1 MTDAGTSGSRD
12 EPEPNRQAGLVRRG
26 RSRSPVPDEA
36 TPGEATRGE
45 ATRDGTALDAPG
57 QSGSLDGCH
66 SRSASRSLAVG
77 LAGGIGRLRRVVGT
91 RTTLKRGPTFVEY
104 TIMGVIEDVYGDL
117 DTDVDFEEFEAAVR
131 EKVEQM
137 GGLADEETAAM
148 LIAHELKDEE
158 VSGVADIE
166 PGMDEVKFLAK
177 VVSIGELRE
186 FERDGEDA
194 EDGRVINVE
203 VADETGRVRVS
214 FWDEKADAAVE
225 ELQVGDVLRIQGRPK
240 EGFSGV
246 EVNADRVEPDSEAEV
261 DVQVLDTY
269 RVEDLSL
276 GLSDVNLKGRVL
288 DTDSVRTF
296 SRDDGSEGRVAN
308 LTLGDETG
316 RVRVTLW
323 DEKADR
329 AEEVQPGT
337 SVEVVDGYVRERD
350 GDLELHVGSRGAVE
364 DLDEDIEY
372 VPDTVDIE
380 SLELGA
386 RVDIAGGVI
395 ETDPKRTFDRDDGST
410 GQVRNV
416 RVKDETGDI
425 RVALWGEK
433 ADADVDLG
441 DYVVLTDVEV
451 QDGWQDDL
459 EASANWRSTVSV
471 VEEGPQ
477 SSAPSESSASSGTGG
492 GGEGLAAFSDDAGS
506 DEESSRSESDGAAAS
521 QTATAGGAAS
531 ERTAQET
538 AGESGGGTRTD
549 ATRKGETVEF
559 TGTVVQA
566 GEPVV
571 LDNGEE
577 TRSVETSAD
586 VHLGQEVTVRGPLR
600 DGRIDAEELR

>member
-1 MTDAGTSGSRD
+1 
-12 EPEPNRQAGLVRRG
+12 
-26 RSRSPVPDEA
+26 
-36 TPGEATRGE
+36 
-45 ATRDGTALDAPG
+45 
-57 QSGSLDGCH
+57 
-66 SRSASRSLAVG
+66 
-77 LAGGIGRLRRVVGT
+77 
-91 RTTLKRGPTFVEY
+91 
-104 TIMGVIEDVYGDL
+104 MGVIEDVYGDL

-148 LIAHELKDEE
+148 LIAHELEDEE

-177 VVSIGELRE
+177 VLSIGELRE

-194 EDGRVINVE
+194 EDGRVVNVE
-203 VADETGRVRVS
+203 VADETGQVRVS
-214 FWDEKADAAVE
+214 FWDDQADAAVD
-225 ELQVGDVLRIQGRPK
+225 ELEVGQVLRIKGRPK
-240 EGFSGV
+240 EGFNGV
-246 EVNADRVEPDSEAEV
+246 EVNADRVEPDDDAEV
-261 DVQVLDTY
+261 DVQVLDSY
-269 RVEDLSL
+269 RAEDLSL

-288 DTDSVRTF
+288 DTDTVRTF

-329 AEEVQPGT
+329 AEEVEPGS

-364 DLDEDIEY
+364 DLEEDIEY

-380 SLELGA
+380 RLELGDQ
-386 RVDIAGGVI
+386 VDIAGGVI

-416 RVKDETGDI
+416 RVKDDTGDI

-471 VEEGPQ
+471 VDQDPRD
-477 SSAPSESSASSGTGG
+477 GTGG
-492 GGEGLAAFSDDAGS
+492 EAESDGEGLAAFAG
-506 DEESSRSESDGAAAS
+506 SDGAAADDAS
-521 QTATAGGAAS
+521 GTPDAGAGSAAGSSAGGEPADDPA
-531 ERTAQET
+531 E
-538 AGESGGGTRTD
+538 GD
-549 ATRKGETVEF
+549 VVEF
-559 TGTVVQA
+559 SGTVVQA

-571 LDNGEE
+571 LDDGEE

-586 VHLGQEVTVRGPLR
+586 LRLGEEVTVRGPVR
-600 DGRIDAEELR
+600 DGRIHAEELR